1 MMKGD
6 IIDKMMVM
14 IGLGAINLPL
24 IYWGLVFFPTPSRH
38 MSDYTKTDHHQ
49 DICHWNFWALFP
61 QNRNRKIWGVMG
73 GVTYCSVVDFEYL
86 D

>member
-24 IYWGLVFFPTPSRH
+24 IYWGFVFFQHRTN
-38 MSDYTKTDHHQ
+38 TDHHQ
-49 DICHWNFWALFP
+49 DICHWIFLALFP

>member
-24 IYWGLVFFPTPSRH
+24 IYWGFVFFFQHRRATRATTPTLII
-38 MSDYTKTDHHQ
+38 TKTSV
-49 DICHWNFWALFP
+49 IEIFGLCFP
-61 QNRNRKIWGVMG
+61 KTETEKYG
-73 GVTYCSVVDFEYL
+73 EL
-86 D
+86 

>member
-24 IYWGLVFFPTPSRH
+24 IYRGLVFSNTVAPHERL
-38 MSDYTKTDHHQ
+38 HQ
-49 DICHWNFWALFP
+49 DWSSPRHLSLKFLGFVSPKQKQKN
-61 QNRNRKIWGVMG
+61 MG
-73 GVTYCSVVDFEYL
+73 SYGGGYIL
-86 D
+86 

>member
-24 IYWGLVFFPTPSRH
+24 IYWGLVFFQHRRATWATTPRLII
-38 MSDYTKTDHHQ
+38 TKTSV
-49 DICHWNFWALFP
+49 IEIFGLCFP
-61 QNRNRKIWGVMG
+61 KTETEKYGELWG

>member
-24 IYWGLVFFPTPSRH
+24 IYWGFVFFSNTAPTLII
-38 MSDYTKTDHHQ
+38 TKTSV
-49 DICHWNFWALFP
+49 IEFFWLCFP
-61 QNRNRKIWGVMG
+61 KTETEKYGELWGG
-73 GVTYCSVVDFEYL
+73 LHIVV
-86 D
+86 